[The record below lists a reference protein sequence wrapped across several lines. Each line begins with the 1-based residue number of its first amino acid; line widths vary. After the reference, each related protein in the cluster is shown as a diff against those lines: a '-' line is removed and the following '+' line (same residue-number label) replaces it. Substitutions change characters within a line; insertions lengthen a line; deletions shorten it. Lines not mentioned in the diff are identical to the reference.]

1 MLAFLRALPI
11 ALISV
16 GLLVT
21 PTAAAR
27 KHAPAA
33 HKLTEDSVNNAEWRR
48 GKPSAA
54 VLVRLQSLLDRAH
67 ASPGQIDANLGENT
81 RKAIAALQEI
91 RGLGDGQEPDERM
104 LRALVE
110 NDREPALVK
119 YTITDKDVAGPFIER
134 VPKDFREK
142 ARLKHLSYTGPKEL
156 LAEKFHMSENLLQRL
171 NPGVSLDQAGAPIGM
186 PWSSPG
192 T

>member
-21 PTAAAR
+21 PHAAAR
-27 KHAPAA
+27 KHARAA
-33 HKLTEDSVNNAEWRR
+33 KILYVVSVKYSKLMR
-48 GKPSAA
+48 GKPTSA
-54 VLVRLQSLLDRAH
+54 VQVMLQILMDRAH
-67 ASPGQIDANLGENT
+67 ASPSQIDANIGENT

-91 RGLGDGQEPDERM
+91 RGLDDGQEPDERM

-142 ARLKHLSYTGPKEL
+142 GEPQTSEL
-156 LAEKFHMSENLLQRL
+156 HGGKGA
-171 NPGVSLDQAGAPIGM
+171 SLREVPHERKLTAAP
-186 PWSSPG
+186 
-192 T
+192 